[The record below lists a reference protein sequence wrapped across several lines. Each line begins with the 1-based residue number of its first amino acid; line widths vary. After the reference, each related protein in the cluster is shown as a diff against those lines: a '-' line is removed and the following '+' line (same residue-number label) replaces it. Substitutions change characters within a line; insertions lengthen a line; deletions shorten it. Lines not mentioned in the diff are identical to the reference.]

1 MFVGNFVENFFPTT
15 LFFVL
20 GIRASLYLSS
30 SFLLNLIVF
39 LSILWPSAFAFAI
52 ASSDGNPL
60 MVYGNFGNPF
70 SPRIKYPNHS
80 PGGITRIFVCPMR
93 HEIVGG
99 SKDGRTGYFSFSFGV
114 VKFIKICKSHDIIV
128 KDLVL
133 LSRGKKQFECPTIVF
148 EIKSGRSNFL
158 LHLFTAP
165 VKPMN
170 VLKKIKVKNHRSV

>member
-1 MFVGNFVENFFPTT
+1 MKKKKIIDT
-15 LFFVL
+15 
-20 GIRASLYLSS
+20 IISS
-30 SFLLNLIVF
+30 ISDCWMIQRKKGKIF
-39 LSILWPSAFAFAI
+39 I
-52 ASSDGNPL
+52 ANCIQSS
-60 MVYGNFGNPF
+60 
-70 SPRIKYPNHS
+70 
-80 PGGITRIFVCPMR
+80 GGITRIFVCPMR

-99 SKDGRTGYFSFSFGV
+99 PKDGRTGYFSFSFGI

-165 VKPMN
+165 AKSMN

>member
-1 MFVGNFVENFFPTT
+1 MKKKKIVDT
-15 LFFVL
+15 
-20 GIRASLYLSS
+20 IISS
-30 SFLLNLIVF
+30 ISDCWMIQRKKGKIF
-39 LSILWPSAFAFAI
+39 I
-52 ASSDGNPL
+52 ANCVQSS
-60 MVYGNFGNPF
+60 
-70 SPRIKYPNHS
+70 
-80 PGGITRIFVCPMR
+80 GGITRIFVCPMR

-99 SKDGRTGYFSFSFGV
+99 SKDGRIGYFSFSFGI

-165 VKPMN
+165 VKSMN
-170 VLKKIKVKNHRSV
+170 VSKKIKVKNHRSV

>member
-1 MFVGNFVENFFPTT
+1 MKKKKIVDT
-15 LFFVL
+15 
-20 GIRASLYLSS
+20 IISS
-30 SFLLNLIVF
+30 ISDCWMIQRKKGKIF
-39 LSILWPSAFAFAI
+39 I
-52 ASSDGNPL
+52 ANCVQSS
-60 MVYGNFGNPF
+60 
-70 SPRIKYPNHS
+70 
-80 PGGITRIFVCPMR
+80 GGITHIFVCPMR

-99 SKDGRTGYFSFSFGV
+99 SKDGRIGYFSFSFGI

-133 LSRGKKQFECPTIVF
+133 LSRGKKQFEFPTIVF

-165 VKPMN
+165 PKSMN

>member
-1 MFVGNFVENFFPTT
+1 MKKKKIVDT
-15 LFFVL
+15 
-20 GIRASLYLSS
+20 IISS
-30 SFLLNLIVF
+30 ISDCWMIQRKKGKIF
-39 LSILWPSAFAFAI
+39 I
-52 ASSDGNPL
+52 ANCVQSS
-60 MVYGNFGNPF
+60 
-70 SPRIKYPNHS
+70 
-80 PGGITRIFVCPMR
+80 GGITRIFVCPMR

-99 SKDGRTGYFSFSFGV
+99 SKDGRIGYFSFSFGI

-133 LSRGKKQFECPTIVF
+133 LSRGKKQFEFPTIVF

-165 VKPMN
+165 PKSMN